1 MRDDHSM
8 KVEKPGWK
16 KKKEK
21 AERGEKEWVK
31 TLEERICCLG
41 NSYVSLITTTVTNIH
56 AILCKLQNL
65 FTLTLARDWS

>member
-16 KKKEK
+16 KKKK
-21 AERGEKEWVK
+21 AERREKEWVK
-31 TLEERICCLG
+31 TLEERIFCLG
-41 NSYVSLITTTVTNIH
+41 NSYVFLTTTTVAKIH

-65 FTLTLARDWS
+65 FTLTLAHD